1 MLSVAVVGCGTGGPA
16 AALLLAAAGHQVEV
30 FERVPEPSPVGAGVL
45 LQPTGQAVLARLGL
59 LEEVEARCGR
69 RCSGPGIPVHTGVE
83 VSEVEDGRVIA
94 GQRYDLVIAA
104 DGARSCL
111 RPPALVRRARTY
123 PWGALWA
130 VLDDPEERHGETLAQ
145 VYRGTKEMLG
155 FLASGRPAGV
165 PQVSLFWSVPV
176 GRLGAHTDLEAWKAD
191 VRRLTPRADHLLA
204 QVTQLLPAVY
214 VDVVMRHWHAGRLVF
229 VGDSGHAMS
238 PQLGQGVNLA
248 LLDAHVLARCLER
261 HAGVDAALAACC
273 TPSRGSPGCG
283 ASSSLRWPA
292 RRPACSPRSTTT
304 PEAPRR
310 AGPRA
315 PRPRRRASPR
325 SRRRARG
332 RSPGPR
338 APPRAGHRR

>member
-1 MLSVAVVGCGTGGPA
+1 MECATATCPGVHGLGVHRGGC
-16 AALLLAAAGHQVEV
+16 
-30 FERVPEPSPVGAGVL
+30 S
-45 LQPTGQAVLARLGL
+45 ARGR
-59 LEEVEARCGR
+59 AR
-69 RCSGPGIPVHTGVE
+69 IPVHTGVE

-130 VLDDPEERHGETLAQ
+130 VLDDPEERHGGTLAQ

-261 HAGVDAALAACC
+261 HATWTRRSPPIRAAVRTCASTAGRAADDAGL
-273 TPSRGSPGCG
+273 PV
-283 ASSSLRWPA
+283 
-292 RRPACSPRSTTT
+292 
-304 PEAPRR
+304 APRR
-310 AGPRA
+310 AR
-315 PRPRRRASPR
+315 
-325 SRRRARG
+325 
-332 RSPGPR
+332 
-338 APPRAGHRR
+338 PPRDLLLHPVSRIPWMRRQFVASLAGAKTGVLSTLDYDA